1 MGIDI
6 YMRWKGMTKADEEAQ
21 YTGFSVNHGH
31 VGYLREA
38 YHGAPYA
45 TKVLCAESFASD
57 TCEAQIPAKVLKA
70 RLPGV
75 KQVVLE
81 RERVIYKSTG
91 KEAAGVVKSYEGFVK
106 LAALKEK
113 ETGEPV
119 TIVASY

>member
-6 YMRWKGMTKADEEAQ
+6 YMRWKGMTEGDRQAQ
-21 YTGFSVNHGH
+21 YTGFSPTHGH

-38 YHGAPYA
+38 YHGDPYA
-45 TKVLCAESFASD
+45 TKVLCPESFASD
-57 TCEAQIPAKVLKA
+57 TQEARIPAKVLKA

-81 RERVIYKSTG
+81 RERVIYKSVG
-91 KEAAGVVKSYEGFVK
+91 SEANKVVKSYEDFVA
-106 LAALKEK
+106 LAELKEK

-119 TIVASY
+119 TVHASY

>member
-6 YMRWKGMTKADEEAQ
+6 YMKWKGMTEADRKAQ
-21 YTGFSVNHGH
+21 FTGFSVTHGH

-45 TKVLCAESFASD
+45 TKVMFPESFASD

-81 RERVIYKSTG
+81 RERTIYKSTG
-91 KEAAGVVKSYEGFVK
+91 KEALGVVKSYEGFVK

-119 TIVASY
+119 TIHASY